1 MCASPSQPERIRVSN
16 FQVLSRVGA
25 STALIATALFASSA
39 AYAADPVD
47 PVPGGGGAAPP
58 AQPASSL
65 TWTAQSLCPDE
76 TATLN
81 INGVSSQST
90 SNLTAPEVFQF
101 KVNGTQVGIN
111 VTTLSTGPSYPYEY
125 FTGLTASYGD
135 QVTVSIVNS
144 STSAVVSTSTITLG
158 NDTCPDPA
166 ASGSPEATPTA
177 SALPDTGVDANSLV
191 ATGAAAALVAAAGAS
206 LVVARRRK
214 ARA

>member
-1 MCASPSQPERIRVSN
+1 M
-16 FQVLSRVGA
+16 
-25 STALIATALFASSA
+25 STALLVTALFASSA

-47 PVPGGGGAAPP
+47 PAPNPGTGGGGGAAPP
-58 AQPASSL
+58 SAPASTL
-65 TWTAQSLCPDE
+65 AWTAQSVCPNE
-76 TATLN
+76 TATLR

-101 KVNGTQVGIN
+101 KVNDTQVGIN

-191 ATGAAAALVAAAGAS
+191 ATGAAAALVAAAGS
-206 LVVARRRK
+206 SFVVARRRK